1 MNVMFVFAPVRS
13 SLFKHNTTP
22 FSLSSPDTASQ
33 TGSTAAAPVATN
45 TTATTT
51 TWQIRDFAI
60 LSRVL
65 NHNTAAKDFSG
76 KGVKRFLMK
85 LNGKLMQIVRD
96 STNQK
101 NKVAI
106 DSPPTQSSTLYNKA
120 QVSFD
125 STSRRLFLLSSLTST
140 SSFL

>member
-45 TTATTT
+45 TTWQ
-51 TWQIRDFAI
+51 TWDFAI

-106 DSPPTQSSTLYNKA
+106 ESVT
-120 QVSFD
+120 
-125 STSRRLFLLSSLTST
+125 TSNTIFYALQ
-140 SSFL
+140 